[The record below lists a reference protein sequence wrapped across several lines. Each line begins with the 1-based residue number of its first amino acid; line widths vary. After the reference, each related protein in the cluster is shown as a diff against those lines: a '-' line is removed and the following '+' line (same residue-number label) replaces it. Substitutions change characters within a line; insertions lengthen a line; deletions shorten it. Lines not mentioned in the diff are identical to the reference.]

1 MISRLSVRYGCGR
14 SKMRIRC
21 FNRLRMVVG
30 IVAML
35 GAIVELPTAAT
46 AALANVRSRFGAYAR
61 GGWQYREHRNHSG
74 LGYSSQGYSTHI
86 APQTDNS
93 PLREGRLLIQSRS

>member
-1 MISRLSVRYGCGR
+1 
-14 SKMRIRC
+14 MRIRR

-46 AALANVRSRFGAYAR
+46 AAVAMSTAPSAHTHTVAAVLGRFSA
-61 GGWQYREHRNHSG
+61 
-74 LGYSSQGYSTHI
+74 TVTI
-86 APQTDNS
+86 
-93 PLREGRLLIQSRS
+93 